1 MFDFFL
7 QILSHPMLVLMARI
21 FFIVSFLLALCAGY
35 LVLTGVLPV
44 LYRLGK
50 SLSARQI
57 AVFAKGDNYVNL
69 KSVLIDSELFKKKN
83 VHQIDE
89 NSIEKAKSMS
99 VFLVY
104 WKDYATD
111 LENILGMKE
120 DNTALII
127 YAPPEDGRIEP
138 ENMQKISE
146 HRSAAVVNFRGR
158 LIQDV
163 MVCMM
168 TSRSK

>member
-1 MFDFFL
+1 MF
-7 QILSHPMLVLMARI
+7 
-21 FFIVSFLLALCAGY
+21 
-35 LVLTGVLPV
+35 
-44 LYRLGK
+44 RLGK

-57 AVFAKGDNYVNL
+57 AVFAKGDNYANL
-69 KSVLIDSELFKKKN
+69 KGVLIDSRLFKKKN

-104 WKDYATD
+104 WQDYATYLD
-111 LENILGMKE
+111 NILGMKE

-138 ENMQKISE
+138 KNMEKISKR
-146 HRSAAVVNFRGR
+146 RSTAVVNFRGR

-168 TSRSK
+168 TSQSK